1 MIKLRIKYGN
11 SQTNLRFPCT
21 EKEMRAALGRI
32 HAENITPL
40 ELYAAEVAFPEEL
53 RFLQDRFVDLDEVN
67 FLAKRMD
74 SFSGDE
80 EYRFYEALKSEG
92 FDTVP
97 DLINL
102 SFNLNRYPLIQDIS
116 DMGKIGREYLLA
128 VNGCLPADDADDPK
142 YAAFGR
148 KLIQSGKGV
157 FTEHGLFFVD
167 EDTPFERVYD
177 GQSFPPYVYEPMLC
191 SLRAEYDGKTEYL
204 YLPCE
209 DEAIDKAFARL
220 GASTPDVVEL
230 SWEDHCIESEKWVEC
245 FKKIAAEEGVYEL
258 NRLAAAVNSADMDM
272 EKLWAVA
279 EYAEAEDAGQLA
291 RLAKNIDCFTVIE
304 NAANYSDV
312 GRYVVDHTDHYAMPL
327 ELEKYF
333 DFSAFGEHIAE
344 EYYGK
349 FVGGNFIYNDTDTS
363 LLDILYQDEPMTISG
378 MQM

>member
-1 MIKLRIKYGN
+1 MIKLKIKYGN
-11 SQTNLRFPCT
+11 SQTDLCFPCT

-40 ELYAAEVAFPEEL
+40 ELYAAEVVFPEEL

-74 SFSGDE
+74 SFFGDE

-148 KLIQSGKGV
+148 KLIRSGNGV
-157 FTEHGLFFVD
+157 FTEHGLFFID
-167 EDTPFERVYD
+167 EDTPFEKAYD
-177 GQSFPPYVYEPMLC
+177 GQNFPPYVYEPMLC
-191 SLRAEYDGKTEYL
+191 SLRAEYDGRTEYL

-209 DEAIDKAFARL
+209 DEAIDKALARL
-220 GASTPDVVEL
+220 GAPTPDDVEL
-230 SWEDHCIESEKWVEC
+230 SWGDHCIGSAKWVER
-245 FKKIAAEEGVYEL
+245 FKEIASEEGVYKL
-258 NRLAAAVNSADMDM
+258 NRLVAAVNGVDM

-291 RLAKNIDCFTVIE
+291 QLAKNIGCFTVIKD
-304 NAANYSDV
+304 AVDCDDV
-312 GRYVVDHTDHYAMPL
+312 GRYVIDHTDRYAMPP

-333 DFSAFGEHIAE
+333 DFGAFGAQIAE

-363 LLDILYQDEPMTISG
+363 LLDILYQDEPMTMSG

>member
-148 KLIQSGKGV
+148 KLIRSGKGV
-157 FTEHGLFFVD
+157 FTEHGLLFVD
-167 EDTPFERVYD
+167 EDTPFVRDYD
-177 GQSFPPYVYEPMLC
+177 GQNFPAYVYDQMLC
-191 SLRAEYDGKTEYL
+191 FIRAEYNGKNEFL
-204 YLPCE
+204 YPPCE

-220 GASTPDVVEL
+220 GAPTPDVVEL
-230 SWEDHCIESEKWVEC
+230 SWEDHCIESEKWVER
-245 FKKIAAEEGVYEL
+245 FKEIASEEGAYEL
-258 NRLAAAVNSADMDM
+258 NRLAAAVNSADM

-312 GRYVVDHTDHYAMPL
+312 GRYVVEHNDCYAMPP

-333 DFSAFGEHIAE
+333 DFGAFGEHIAE

-363 LLDILYQDEPMTISG
+363 LLDILYQDEPMTMRG

>member
-1 MIKLRIKYGN
+1 MIKLKIKYGN
-11 SQTNLRFPCT
+11 SQTELRFPCT
-21 EKEMRAALGRI
+21 EKEMSAALERI

-53 RFLQDRFVDLDEVN
+53 SFLQDRFVDLDEVN

-74 SFSGDE
+74 SFFGDE

-92 FDTVP
+92 FDTLP

-148 KLIQSGKGV
+148 KLIQSGNGV
-157 FTEHGLFFVD
+157 FTEHGLLFID
-167 EDTPFERVYD
+167 EGTPFEKVYD
-177 GQSFPPYVYEPMLC
+177 GRNFPPYVYEPMLC
-191 SLRAEYDGKTEYL
+191 FLRAEYNGKTEYL

-220 GASTPDVVEL
+220 GAPTPGVVEL
-230 SWEDHCIESEKWVEC
+230 SWEDHCIESKKWVER
-245 FKKIAAEEGVYEL
+245 FKEIAAEEGVYKL
-258 NRLAAAVNSADMDM
+258 NRLAAAVNSADMEL

-312 GRYVVDHTDHYAMPL
+312 GRYVVDHNDCYAVPP
-327 ELEKYF
+327 ELEDYF
-333 DFSAFGEHIAE
+333 DFSAFEAHIAE

-363 LLDILYQDEPMTISG
+363 LLDILYQDEPMTMRG

>member
-1 MIKLRIKYGN
+1 MIKLKIKYGN
-11 SQTNLRFPCT
+11 SQTELRFPCT
-21 EKEMRAALGRI
+21 EKEMSAALTRI

-40 ELYAAEVAFPEEL
+40 ELYAAEVVFPEEL
-53 RFLQDRFVDLDEVN
+53 SFLQGRFVNLDEVN

-74 SFSGDE
+74 SFFGDE

-102 SFNLNRYPLIQDIS
+102 SFNLNRYPLIQNIG

-142 YAAFGR
+142 YAEFGR
-148 KLIQSGKGV
+148 KLIQSGNGV
-157 FTEHGLFFVD
+157 FTEHGLFFID
-167 EDTPFERVYD
+167 KGTPFERVYD
-177 GQSFPPYVYEPMLC
+177 GRNFPPYVYEPMLC
-191 SLRAEYDGKTEYL
+191 FLRAEYNGKTEYL

-220 GASTPDVVEL
+220 GVSTPDDVEL
-230 SWEDHCIESEKWVEC
+230 SWEDHCIESEKWVER
-245 FKKIAAEEGVYEL
+245 FKEIAAEEGVYKL
-258 NRLAAAVNSADMDM
+258 NRLAAAVNGVDM

-291 RLAKNIDCFTVIE
+291 RLAKNIGCFTVIKD
-304 NAANYSDV
+304 AVDYDDV
-312 GRYVVDHTDHYAMPL
+312 GRYVIDHTDRYAMPP

-333 DFSAFGEHIAE
+333 DFRAFGAHIAE

-363 LLDILYQDEPMTISG
+363 LLDILYQDEPMTMGG